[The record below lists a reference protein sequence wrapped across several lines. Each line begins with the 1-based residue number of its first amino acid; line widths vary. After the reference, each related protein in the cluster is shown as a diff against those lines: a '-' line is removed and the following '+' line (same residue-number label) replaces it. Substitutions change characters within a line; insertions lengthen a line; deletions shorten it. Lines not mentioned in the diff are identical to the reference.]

1 MRYTIIILA
10 ISTIALQSCKN
21 EQDNRQEEAS
31 VVIANNEPAQQQEAA
46 MVMEEPV
53 EVNDGTTTNDVRKNT
68 KTQQVAKNDNAIN
81 YSVRTKA
88 NTYRQPAN
96 KTNANRLESDNVY
109 VQTTGKNNEKL
120 VAAYQVP
127 TKEYNKEVSKVC
139 ENKTTANAEATKY
152 QCVTIKQGNIV
163 ATYDMPGD
171 DYRGEEVL
179 SHDGVAKNKERNI
192 NYLDFSV
199 SKVPIDGGRWD
210 E

>member
-10 ISTIALQSCKN
+10 IATVALQSCKN

-31 VVIANNEPAQQQEAA
+31 IVIANNEPVQQQEA
-46 MVMEEPV
+46 MLIEEPV

-68 KTQQVAKNDNAIN
+68 KTQQVAENNNAIN
-81 YSVRTKA
+81 YTVHTKA
-88 NTYRQPAN
+88 NTYRQPAG
-96 KTNANRLESDNVY
+96 KATANRLESDNVY

-152 QCVTIKQGNIV
+152 QCVTIKQGNII